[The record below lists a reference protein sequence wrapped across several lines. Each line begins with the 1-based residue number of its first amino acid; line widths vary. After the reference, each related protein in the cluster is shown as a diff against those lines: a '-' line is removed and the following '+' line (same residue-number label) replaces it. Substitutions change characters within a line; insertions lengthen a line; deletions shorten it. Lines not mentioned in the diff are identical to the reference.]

1 MFYGHTKSV
10 KTVAFRPNDC
20 SVFATGARDGK
31 VLVWD
36 IRDNLGVDIVN
47 RPDKSINNCHPIHCN
62 KTPTSASK
70 RSSRLVPETRANS
83 ITGLIFQNDE
93 TLISCADGDGN
104 IKIWD
109 LRKTYSTYTKDPLPK
124 QSIPYYGSSS
134 KNGYTNLIFDKSRY
148 VLFANCM
155 DSVIYSFNITA
166 LSFTPLQRYVGHEN
180 STFYIKSSLSPE
192 GNFLLSGSSDEKAY
206 IWNTKYSE
214 PIVQLEGHSAEVTC
228 ASWCQTG
235 DIKLITCSDDARHK
249 IWRIGKEWPDS
260 DDIQNM
266 RGSARRFPPSGKIR
280 RTLDQ
285 TPQSVKRKATD
296 LLQLSSKKKCFG
308 QTSTPSP
315 RSGSLAVKRNSKRS
329 LIDMLNGTLPTV
341 KEENV
346 ENEPNQLNVYS
357 EDAPISFPCEASTS
371 KSHFSNDLIEGCM
384 KLDAGMFSDEEQQ
397 QSSHSSSLTKY
408 MGMKTPT
415 KSPRKLVISPSPRK
429 IKAPSPGI
437 CFDFPNY
444 VISGDAPH
452 LGLMSPPKK
461 ICKNV
466 DWLTQLSIKKNVK
479 PNTVNPPTGAQG
491 AAIPTRRN
499 SFSKSNP
506 EPTKTPVRNTINSPI
521 GTQGAPIPPRRN
533 SLSKS
538 NPDPT
543 KTPVRCRVST
553 TLLNYFSKST
563 EKK

>member
-1 MFYGHTKSV
+1 MGSGSVKQSQVFYGHTKSV
-10 KTVAFRPNDC
+10 KTVAFRPDDC

-36 IRDNLGVDIVN
+36 IRANLGVDIVN
-47 RPDKSINNCHPIHCN
+47 RPDNSINNCHPIHCN

-109 LRKTYSTYTKDPLPK
+109 LRKNYSVYTKDPLPK
-124 QSIPYYGSSS
+124 QSIPYCGSSS

-155 DSVIYSFNITA
+155 DSVIYSFNITSH
-166 LSFTPLQRYVGHEN
+166 SFIPLQRYIGHEN

-192 GNFLLSGSSDEKAY
+192 GNYLLSGSSDEKAY

-214 PIVQLEGHSAEVTC
+214 PILQLEGHSAEVTC

-235 DIKLITCSDDARHK
+235 DIKLMTCSDDARHK

-260 DDIQNM
+260 DDVQNM
-266 RGSARRFPPSGKIR
+266 RGSAKRFPPSGKIR

-285 TPQSVKRKATD
+285 TPQSIKRKATD

-308 QTSTPSP
+308 QSSSQSP
-315 RSGSLAVKRNSKRS
+315 RSGSLSVKRNSKRS

-346 ENEPNQLNVYS
+346 ENEPNQLNVHS
-357 EDAPISFPCEASTS
+357 EDTTCEASTS
-371 KSHFSNDLIEGCM
+371 KSHFSNDLVEGCM

-397 QSSHSSSLTKY
+397 QSSRSITKY
-408 MGMKTPT
+408 NGMRTPT
-415 KSPRKLVISPSPRK
+415 KSPKKLVISPSPRK
-429 IKAPSPGI
+429 RKVPSPGPGI

-461 ICKNV
+461 ICKNI
-466 DWLTQLSIKKNVK
+466 DWLTRLSIEKNVK
-479 PNTVNPPTGAQG
+479 PNTIHSPTRNQG
-491 AAIPTRRN
+491 VAIP
-499 SFSKSNP
+499 
-506 EPTKTPVRNTINSPI
+506 I
-521 GTQGAPIPPRRN
+521 RRN

-538 NPDPT
+538 NPDSN
-543 KTPVRCRVST
+543 KTPVRCKVNT